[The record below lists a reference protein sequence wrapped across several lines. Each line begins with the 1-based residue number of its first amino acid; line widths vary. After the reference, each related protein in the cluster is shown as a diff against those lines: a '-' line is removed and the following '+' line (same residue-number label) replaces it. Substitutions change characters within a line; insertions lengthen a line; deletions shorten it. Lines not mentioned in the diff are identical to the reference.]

1 MEPDCLG
8 WRSCAV
14 PEGLPRIRPHGF
26 ALTRIRGGG
35 GVGILFPDR
44 LHGKPHLKGMTPM
57 ETEIYGDE
65 RDYEIGG
72 AFYEGRLYVIDDDED
87 VDFDEVPD
95 ED

>member
-1 MEPDCLG
+1 MEPDCPG
-8 WRSCAV
+8 WRSCVV

-44 LHGKPHLKGMTPM
+44 LHGKPHLKGMTLM

-65 RDYEIGG
+65 RDFEPGG
-72 AFYEGRLYVIDDDED
+72 IYYDGPMYAIDDEED
-87 VDFDEVPD
+87 VEFDD
-95 ED
+95 TSDDD